1 MLGCI
6 IPTDNLS
13 FLRRFTKI
21 KLTIDFVQ
29 EHKTTRLKLIVE
41 HRLFAAQEHQ
51 IEFRILHPFAG
62 ALIKELR
69 ITTRHCRDVNG
80 FLELFLLP
88 IFVRL
93 SLVDL
98 LFLNSI
104 TDFFFCFCADLL
116 RNAILILLKCCI
128 DSCICCSER
137 FVTILHDPMRR
148 EQTIDRQSAKHNCR
162 TVNLR
167 KVQTRL
173 CICQDKR
180 LLTARCCLFV
190 LILNGGFFCFIDTL
204 LTVLKNSIEFPGSDT
219 CQNHR
224 TDCTGNA
231 CNQQDL
237 RGMGFCF
244 RTEFRQGICGLLH
257 HFVFH

>member
-1 MLGCI
+1 MLWCI
-6 IPTDNLS
+6 VPANHLA

-29 EHKTTRLKLIVE
+29 EHEAACLKLIIE
-41 HRLFAAQEHQ
+41 HRLLSTKEHQ
-51 IEFRILHPFAG
+51 IEFWILHPFAG

-69 ITTRHCRDVNG
+69 IAARHCRDVNG
-80 FLELFLLP
+80 LLELFLLP

-93 SLVDL
+93 SLIDL

-104 TDFFFCFCADLL
+104 ADFFFCFCTDLL
-116 RNAILILLKCCI
+116 CNTILILLKCRI

-137 FVTILHDPMRR
+137 FITIFHDPMRR

-173 CICQDKR
+173 CICQDKCLR
-180 LLTARCCLFV
+180 IVGCGLLI
-190 LILNGGFFCFIDTL
+190 LILNDGFFCFIDTL
-204 LTVLKNSIEFPGSDT
+204 LTVLKNSIEFSGSGT

-224 TDCTGNA
+224 TDCTGNT

-237 RGMGFCF
+237 RRMCFCF
-244 RTEFRQGICGLLH
+244 CTELRQGICSLFH